1 MLGQITSLVVD
12 FVGGFFVLMFLLRFY
27 FQVLRVPF
35 RNQVGEFVIATTN
48 WMVKPA
54 RRVIPSLL
62 GLDLASL
69 LCAWILQAALLA
81 LLLVIGG
88 RDLSSAPGIA
98 AGVLFALALVDLLQL
113 SVKILLFVVI
123 LQVALSWINPH
134 TPMQFVLDAITR
146 PMLRPIR
153 RIVPPIANVDL
164 SPMVLMLVLLVVLI
178 PLDYLRRTAG
188 GLF

>member
-1 MLGQITSLVVD
+1 MLTQIASLVVD

-27 FQVLRVPF
+27 FQWLRVPF
-35 RNQVGEFVIATTN
+35 RNQLGEFVVATTN

-54 RRVIPSLL
+54 RRIIPSLL

-81 LLLVIGG
+81 LLLVIAG
-88 RDLSSAPGIA
+88 RDLSSAPGMA
-98 AGVLFALALVDLLQL
+98 AAMLFAVALVDLLQL

-123 LQVALSWINPH
+123 LQAALSWINPDN
-134 TPMQFVLDAITR
+134 PLQYVLDAITR

-153 RIVPPIANVDL
+153 RFLPPIANVDL
-164 SPMVLMLVLLVVLI
+164 SPLLLMLLLFVLLVPI
-178 PLDYLRRTAG
+178 AELRQLAG

>member
-1 MLGQITSLVVD
+1 VLEQIASLVVK
-12 FVGGFFVLMFLLRFY
+12 FVGGFFVLVFLLRFY

-35 RNQVGEFVIATTN
+35 RNQAGEFVIATTN
-48 WMVKPA
+48 WAVKPA

-69 LCAWILQAALLA
+69 ACAWLLQAAILA

-98 AGVLFALALVDLLQL
+98 AGMLFALALVDLVQL
-113 SVKILLFVVI
+113 SIEILLFVVI
-123 LQVALSWINPH
+123 LQAVLSWINPH
-134 TPMQFVLDAITR
+134 SPIQFVLDAVTR
-146 PMLRPIR
+146 PLLRPIR

-164 SPMVLMLVLLVVLI
+164 SPLVLMLVLLVLLV
-178 PLDYLRRTAG
+178 PLDNLRRLAG

>member
-1 MLGQITSLVVD
+1 VLEQIASLVVR
-12 FVGGFFVLMFLLRFY
+12 FVGGFFVLMLLLRFY

-35 RNQVGEFVIATTN
+35 RNQAGEFVIATTN
-48 WMVKPA
+48 WAVKPA

-69 LCAWILQAALLA
+69 ACAWLLQAAVLA

-98 AGVLFALALVDLLQL
+98 AGVLFALALVDLVQL
-113 SVKILLFVVI
+113 SIEILLFAVI
-123 LQVALSWINPH
+123 LQAVLSWINPH
-134 TPMQFVLDAITR
+134 SPIQYVLDAVTR
-146 PMLRPIR
+146 PLLRPIR
-153 RIVPPIANVDL
+153 RIVPPVANVDL
-164 SPMVLMLVLLVVLI
+164 SPLVLMLVLFVLLV
-178 PLDYLRRTAG
+178 PLDNLRRLAG

>member
-1 MLGQITSLVVD
+1 MFAQIASLVVE
-12 FVGGFFVLMFLLRFY
+12 FVGGFFVLVFLLRFY

-35 RNQVGEFVIATTN
+35 RNQAGEFVIATTN
-48 WMVKPA
+48 WAVKPA
-54 RRVIPSLL
+54 RRVIPSVL

-69 LCAWILQAALLA
+69 ACAWLLQAALLA
-81 LLLVIGG
+81 LLLVVGG

-98 AGVLFALALVDLLQL
+98 AGALFALAFVDLVQL

-123 LQVALSWINPH
+123 LQAVLSWVNPH
-134 TPMQFVLDAITR
+134 SPMQFVLDAITR
-146 PMLRPIR
+146 PLLRPIR

-164 SPMVLMLVLLVVLI
+164 SPLVLILALLVLLV
-178 PLDYLRRTAG
+178 PLDNLRRLAG

>member
-1 MLGQITSLVVD
+1 MLTQIAGLVVD

-27 FQVLRVPF
+27 FQLLRVPF

-48 WMVKPA
+48 WMVMPA

-62 GLDLASL
+62 GMDLASL
-69 LCAWILQAALLA
+69 VCAWVLQAALLA
-81 LLLVIGG
+81 LLLTIGG
-88 RDLSSAPGIA
+88 RDLSSAPGVA

-123 LQVALSWINPH
+123 LQAALSWINPH
-134 TPMQFVLDAITR
+134 HPMQFVLDAITR

-153 RIVPPIANVDL
+153 RVVPPVANVDL
-164 SPMVLMLVLLVVLI
+164 SPLVLILALLVLLI
-178 PLDYLRRTAG
+178 PLENLRRMAG

>member
-1 MLGQITSLVVD
+1 MLTQIASLVVD

-35 RNQVGEFVIATTN
+35 RNQVGQFVIATTN
-48 WMVKPA
+48 WMVQPA
-54 RRVIPSLL
+54 RRVIPSLR

-69 LCAWILQAALLA
+69 LCAWLLQAAVLA

-88 RDLSSAPGIA
+88 RDLTSAPGIA
-98 AGVLFALALVDLLQL
+98 AGVVFALALVDLLQL

-123 LQVALSWINPH
+123 LQAALSWINPDN
-134 TPMQFVLDAITR
+134 PMQYVLDAITR

-153 RIVPPIANVDL
+153 RVVPPIANVDL
-164 SPMVLMLVLLVVLI
+164 SPLVLILVLLVLLI
-178 PLDYLRRTAG
+178 PLAHLRGLAG

>member
-1 MLGQITSLVVD
+1 MLTQIAGLVVD

-27 FQVLRVPF
+27 FQWLRVPF
-35 RNQVGEFVIATTN
+35 RNQLGEFVVATTN

-54 RRVIPSLL
+54 RRIIPSLL

-81 LLLVIGG
+81 LLLAIAG
-88 RDLSSAPGIA
+88 RDLSSAPGMA
-98 AGVLFALALVDLLQL
+98 AGMLFSVALVDLLQL

-123 LQVALSWINPH
+123 LQAALSWINPDN
-134 TPMQFVLDAITR
+134 PLQYVLDAITR

-153 RIVPPIANVDL
+153 RFLPPIANVDL
-164 SPMVLMLVLLVVLI
+164 SPLVLMLLLFVLLVPI
-178 PLDYLRRTAG
+178 AELRQLAG